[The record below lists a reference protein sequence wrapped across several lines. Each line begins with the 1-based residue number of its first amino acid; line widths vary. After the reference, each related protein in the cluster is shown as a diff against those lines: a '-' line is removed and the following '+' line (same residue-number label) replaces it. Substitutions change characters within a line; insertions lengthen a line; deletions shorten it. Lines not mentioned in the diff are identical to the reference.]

1 MREKVSFNK
10 AIKKIAAVTAG
21 IGMLGATLTG
31 AAGASML
38 ENYPEPF
45 VTDFQMNSLLVI
57 GAAAQTAD
65 VIGAVA
71 VGQSLQVAS
80 SSPVTASQAPRG
92 SGALSLSGD
101 NFPFGDTA
109 NLLEIG
115 ERMGD
120 VEQTVSEFQL
130 DALKGGVITTD
141 EGSTEYNQYL
151 KFKAADPNSIQ
162 GLLVTYGENDEKDEK
177 VGDFLY
183 AQESSN
189 NITFAMFEYELQ
201 FEEGLESDI
210 LFTTTGSTTSTRRG
224 ELEDIEDEVFN
235 ILGVDYT
242 FVDSDIDLVTGR
254 VTLDFLGGDIT
265 DTMEEGEIRTYTID
279 GVDYEVELMIVS
291 DAGKS
296 GSDTA
301 KFKVNGEVTDELK
314 DGETDTLSDGLQIG
328 IRDILPNEAEEV
340 AGGDL
345 VEFFLGA
352 NKISITDVYTDSTYS
367 QGVEVT
373 EEDIEEGYVQ
383 IKGQSIG
390 SGNATFEIFSIKYR
404 LLADARSGASAIY
417 VPPGHGLREFLDEPE
432 GMLNANWDIRY
443 EGLMDTGV
451 TTVIIDANGDD
462 EYNLKFTNT
471 AGNDYNIPLADN
483 SNAEAAAF
491 KLGEDA
497 DSSARNRL
505 NFVEGFVNR
514 TQYTNTTLILP
525 WQAKIRQINNINDDD
540 YFIVSYMDSDWD
552 DTAVTHVLRYESIDT
567 SNRELTFED
576 LSTGTVEITYTH
588 PNFRNISGTA
598 TGVDINN
605 ATALGKAT
613 LVLPGG
619 SFDVYV
625 ANDTSGQNA
634 YAIAVDL
641 NGDGDVG
648 ENRYGL
654 QYFLNNL
661 EVNPLERSKITI
673 DGGGILDLGGCNNTR
688 AEFPTWTAGENPL
701 RNNRTMASNFTG
713 RQGNATTWKFPIGNL
728 VMANNS
734 GANVTEWHYWQD
746 NSLNTSFTIALHTES
761 SEFDEN
767 DGDEVVCIN
776 IRKRASNE
784 VGLTVIEEVYR
795 IPGNESQLR
804 STRASTATNVTR
816 FNVGNYGEARNETG
830 FNNDN
835 GINPKYDFSLDEPD
849 ENEDFNLGMTQ
860 FGILFSVFDEDS
872 SDEPEELTI
881 EYPLSQR
888 GAHVFVVAGDQ
899 SVRRFGGGGAV
910 IINPIDVGATL
921 LDREVANMMAQNEI
935 VVGGPCVNT
944 HAAELMGNNAD
955 CTTGFAEGE
964 AIIKLFEHSN
974 GNVALLVAGY
984 SADDTRVATNVLS
997 QWDRFN
1003 LGGTEVKVNTQTEQ
1017 ITVVG

>member
-21 IGMLGATLTG
+21 IGMFGATLTG
-31 AAGASML
+31 VAGASML

-162 GLLVTYGENDEKDEK
+162 GLLVTYGENDERDEK

-210 LFTTTGSTTSTRRG
+210 LFTTTGSTTSTSRG

-352 NKISITDVYTDSTYS
+352 NKISMTDIYTDSTYS

-390 SGNATFEIFSIKYR
+390 SGNGTFEIFSIKYR
-404 LLADARSGASAIY
+404 LLADARSGASGIY

-451 TTVIIDANGDD
+451 TTVIIDSSGDD
-462 EYNLKFTNT
+462 SYNLKFTNT
-471 AGNDYNIPLADN
+471 AGNDYNVPLADN
-483 SNAEAAAF
+483 SNNEAAAF
-491 KLGEDA
+491 KLGEDR
-497 DSSARNRL
+497 DSSARNQL
-505 NFVEGFVNR
+505 NFVEGFINR
-514 TQYTNTTLILP
+514 TAFTNTTWRLGT
-525 WQAKIRQINNINDDD
+525 WSSRIRQIHNINDDD
-540 YFIVSYMDSDWD
+540 MFIVSYMDNEWD
-552 DTAVTHVLRYESIDT
+552 DTAVTQVLRYESIDT

-576 LSTGTVEITYTH
+576 LATGTIEVTYTH
-588 PNFRNISGTA
+588 PIVRNNTVLGTMGTA
-598 TGVDINN
+598 VDINN
-605 ATALGKAT
+605 ATILGKAE
-613 LVLPGG
+613 LVLPAGT
-619 SFDVYV
+619 FDVYV
-625 ANDTSGQNA
+625 ANDTAGQNA

-641 NGDGDVG
+641 NGDGDVS
-648 ENRYGL
+648 ENRYGV
-654 QYFLNNL
+654 QYFLDNL
-661 EVNPLERSKITI
+661 QVNPLERSKITI
-673 DGGGILDLGGCNNTR
+673 DGGGILDLGGCNNSR
-688 AEFPTWTAGENPL
+688 QEFGWVATDVERSG
-701 RNNRTMASNFTG
+701 RNNKTMGQREGRIASNANNLTIG
-713 RQGNATTWKFPIGNL
+713 TW
-728 VMANNS
+728 VMTNNS
-734 GANVTEWHYWQD
+734 GINGSEYHFWQD
-746 NSLNTSFTIALHTES
+746 NAINGSFSIALHTES

-767 DGDEVVCIN
+767 DGAEVVCTT

-784 VGLTVIEEVYR
+784 VGLRVHEEVFR
-795 IPGNESQLR
+795 IPGNESSLR
-804 STRASTATNVTR
+804 SSRTSSVVTSAATGATVTTAFNAGGNRTNRT
-816 FNVGNYGEARNETG
+816 YGKARNETA

-835 GINPKYDFSLDEPD
+835 GINPKYDF
-849 ENEDFNLGMTQ
+849 
-860 FGILFSVFDEDS
+860 
-872 SDEPEELTI
+872 
-881 EYPLSQR
+881 
-888 GAHVFVVAGDQ
+888 
-899 SVRRFGGGGAV
+899 
-910 IINPIDVGATL
+910 
-921 LDREVANMMAQNEI
+921 
-935 VVGGPCVNT
+935 
-944 HAAELMGNNAD
+944 
-955 CTTGFAEGE
+955 
-964 AIIKLFEHSN
+964 
-974 GNVALLVAGY
+974 
-984 SADDTRVATNVLS
+984 
-997 QWDRFN
+997 
-1003 LGGTEVKVNTQTEQ
+1003 
-1017 ITVVG
+1017 

>member
-21 IGMLGATLTG
+21 IGMFGATLTG

-242 FVDSDIDLVTGR
+242 FVDSEINIVTRR
-254 VTLDFLGGDIT
+254 VTLEFLGGDIT

-279 GVDYEVELMIVS
+279 GVDYEVEVVIIS
-291 DAGKS
+291 DS
-296 GSDTA
+296 GRGTQADTV
-301 KFKVNGEVTDELK
+301 KFKVNGEVTDELE
-314 DGETDTLSDGLQIG
+314 DGETDIMSDGLEIG
-328 IRDILPNEAEEV
+328 IREILPNEAEEV

-352 NKISITDVYTDSTYS
+352 NKISMTDIYTDSTYS

-383 IKGQSIG
+383 IKGQNIG
-390 SGNATFEIFSIKYR
+390 SGNGTFEIFSIKYR
-404 LLADARSGASAIY
+404 LLADARSGASGIY

-451 TTVIIDANGDD
+451 TTVIIDSSGDD
-462 EYNLKFTNT
+462 SYNLKFTNT
-471 AGNDYNIPLADN
+471 AGNDYNVPLADN

-514 TQYTNTTLILP
+514 TQYTNATWSGGLYNLRT
-525 WQAKIRQINNINDDD
+525 RQIFNINDDD
-540 YFIVSYMDSDWD
+540 MFIVAYMDNEWD
-552 DTAVTHVLRYESIDT
+552 DTAVTQVLRYESIDT

-576 LSTGTVEITYTH
+576 LATGTIEVTYTH
-588 PNFRNISGTA
+588 PIVRNNTGTA
-598 TGVDINN
+598 TRVDINN
-605 ATALGKAT
+605 GSMLGKAE
-613 LVLPGG
+613 LVLPAGT
-619 SFDVYV
+619 FDVYV
-625 ANDTSGQNA
+625 A
-634 YAIAVDL
+634 
-641 NGDGDVG
+641 
-648 ENRYGL
+648 
-654 QYFLNNL
+654 
-661 EVNPLERSKITI
+661 
-673 DGGGILDLGGCNNTR
+673 
-688 AEFPTWTAGENPL
+688 
-701 RNNRTMASNFTG
+701 
-713 RQGNATTWKFPIGNL
+713 
-728 VMANNS
+728 
-734 GANVTEWHYWQD
+734 
-746 NSLNTSFTIALHTES
+746 
-761 SEFDEN
+761 
-767 DGDEVVCIN
+767 
-776 IRKRASNE
+776 
-784 VGLTVIEEVYR
+784 
-795 IPGNESQLR
+795 
-804 STRASTATNVTR
+804 
-816 FNVGNYGEARNETG
+816 
-830 FNNDN
+830 
-835 GINPKYDFSLDEPD
+835 
-849 ENEDFNLGMTQ
+849 
-860 FGILFSVFDEDS
+860 
-872 SDEPEELTI
+872 
-881 EYPLSQR
+881 
-888 GAHVFVVAGDQ
+888 
-899 SVRRFGGGGAV
+899 
-910 IINPIDVGATL
+910 
-921 LDREVANMMAQNEI
+921 
-935 VVGGPCVNT
+935 
-944 HAAELMGNNAD
+944 
-955 CTTGFAEGE
+955 
-964 AIIKLFEHSN
+964 
-974 GNVALLVAGY
+974 
-984 SADDTRVATNVLS
+984 
-997 QWDRFN
+997 
-1003 LGGTEVKVNTQTEQ
+1003 
-1017 ITVVG
+1017 